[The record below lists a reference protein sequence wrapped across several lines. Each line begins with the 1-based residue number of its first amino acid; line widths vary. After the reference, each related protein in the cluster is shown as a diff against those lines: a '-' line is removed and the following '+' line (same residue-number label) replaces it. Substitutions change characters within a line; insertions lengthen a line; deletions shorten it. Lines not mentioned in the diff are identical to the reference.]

1 LRRGRDPYGLHFAY
15 AGSAIAQAVRPNVD
29 VRDRLKYIRD
39 VNATEV
45 VRRELLDSAQLNA
58 LRTWADEVEAWPT
71 GSHVWGHY
79 AEHTANGPRICRTE
93 NVSACHPGIGSL
105 VSGVLANCAADALG
119 EPVVAFKDKV
129 NYKQPGGAGFSPHQD
144 KVAYPG
150 VGRVMSILV
159 AIDDCSV
166 ESGCLWIAGDV
177 HEVLPVDDRGVVR
190 ADIADALDWM
200 VAELAS
206 GDGVCIDGLAPH
218 YSETNRGGTPRRVL
232 VASYAPVSEQYTRE
246 HYYAQRSEHMR
257 AETERDGRFR
267 ISTLADFDGAQV
279 ATVAVT
285 GACTH
290 A

>member
-1 LRRGRDPYGLHFAY
+1 
-15 AGSAIAQAVRPNVD
+15 
-29 VRDRLKYIRD
+29 

-45 VRRELLDSAQLNA
+45 VRRDLLGAEPIAELRA
-58 LRTWADEVEAWPT
+58 WADEVEAWPT

-93 NVSACHPGIGSL
+93 NVSACHAGIAAL
-105 VSGVLANCAADALG
+105 VSGVLNDCAADALG

-159 AIDDCSV
+159 AIDDCNI
-166 ESGCLWIAGDV
+166 ESGCLWIAGGV
-177 HEVLPVDDRGVVR
+177 SEVLAVDDRGVVR
-190 ADIADALDWM
+190 ADIADSLDWT

-206 GDGVCIDGLAPH
+206 GDAVCIDGLAPH
-218 YSETNRGGTPRRVL
+218 YSETNRGATPRRVL
-232 VASYAPVSEQYTRE
+232 VASYAPVAEHYTRE

-257 AETERDGRFR
+257 AGTERDGRFR
-267 ISTLADFDGAQV
+267 ISTLADFDGAEV
-279 ATVAVT
+279 ETDAATDT
-285 GACTH
+285 CTH
-290 A
+290 P